1 MRSNIRVNARISVI
15 IPTYCEAHN
24 LPHLISKIVDSV
36 TESQLRGNEIEI
48 IVVDDNSPDGT
59 GKLGQSLAGEHPEM
73 KVIIRTDE
81 RGLGTAVLKGITAST
96 GDVLVV
102 MDADLTHDPALIP
115 QLVDQLASN
124 GADIALGSRF
134 VNGFEMESSL
144 HHIWGS
150 KALNTFI
157 RVLLQIPAKDVTGG
171 FFALRRD
178 ALGDLDVNSIF
189 RGYGDYFFALLYR
202 GSKRGWKMKEVA
214 CEYRAR
220 REGLSKTSFFKAG
233 FSYGVRALKLRVNLE

>member
-1 MRSNIRVNARISVI
+1 MNARISVI
-15 IPTYCEAHN
+15 IPTYCEVHN
-24 LPHLISKIVDSV
+24 LPHLISKIMDSV

-81 RGLGTAVLKGITAST
+81 RGLGTAVLKGIRASV

-102 MDADLTHDPALIP
+102 MDADLTHEPALIP
-115 QLVDQLASN
+115 QLVDQVASN

-144 HHIWGS
+144 YHIWAS

-178 ALGDLDVNSIF
+178 ALKDLDMESIF
-189 RGYGDYFFALLYR
+189 RGYGDYFFALLHK
-202 GSKRGWKMKEVA
+202 GAKQGWKMKEVG
-214 CEYRAR
+214 CKYRAR
-220 REGLSKTSFFKAG
+220 KEGLSKTSSLKAG
-233 FSYGVRALKLRVNLE
+233 LSYGVRALKLRVGLE